1 MSQSG
6 PENFSECGGQGGDS
20 DGLSLEGRRMSG
32 MWVFKDR
39 EAETHGGKKW
49 LVGEGR
55 EERQHK
61 TG

>member
-1 MSQSG
+1 
-6 PENFSECGGQGGDS
+6 
-20 DGLSLEGRRMSG
+20 MSG